1 MPATSRTWLST
12 RSMLAAWS
20 PLLQAG
26 APLGD
31 RRLERLRL
39 LQTAFRRGKLQDV
52 HIFFS
57 QPILRWPCLIR
68 SGPEVAAAVEPAGA
82 AVEVVAAAGAVGRGE
97 VAQAA
102 EAPVGAVRVAP
113 AEEPAAAEGVAQVEA
128 PAAVRVV
135 APRLT
140 TALHHTTSRGQSC
153 RHSHLLLRPISRS

>member
-68 SGPEVAAAVEPAGA
+68 SGPAVAAAVEPAGA
-82 AVEVVAAAGAVGRGE
+82 VVEVVAAAGRWYGWRWH
-97 VAQAA
+97 
-102 EAPVGAVRVAP
+102 R
-113 AEEPAAAEGVAQVEA
+113 
-128 PAAVRVV
+128 R
-135 APRLT
+135 R
-140 TALHHTTSRGQSC
+140 
-153 RHSHLLLRPISRS
+153 RHRWRR